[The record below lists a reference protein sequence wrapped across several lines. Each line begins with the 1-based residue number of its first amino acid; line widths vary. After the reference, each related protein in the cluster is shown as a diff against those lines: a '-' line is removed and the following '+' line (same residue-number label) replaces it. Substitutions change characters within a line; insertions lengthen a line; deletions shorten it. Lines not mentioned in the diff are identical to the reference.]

1 MPTESKI
8 GLKQGFKIVFSYL
21 GGHKNE
27 IVAISTLGVIG
38 AALGAVVP
46 FLGGKIIDSIL
57 TDEIFR
63 FRDYE
68 IGALYF
74 FVISFF
80 TVRIIQELSTWQLDL
95 KNEKMYALV
104 EAEYMVKNSSKIL
117 ELPVSFH
124 KKHKIGAISDR
135 INRGSSALEVILNR
149 VVISIG
155 PQFLEVIFSSILI
168 FGINTL
174 LASIIV
180 GSVLIYGLFL
190 MITAP
195 KVVPLQK
202 RMREFYNKAYGNSY
216 DAITNI
222 QSVKQAT
229 AEEYEKKKLKKN
241 FIDQAAKS
249 WAKYIEIWQ
258 SLTLSQRIII
268 IFTQL
273 AIYLISFNFIR
284 RGQMTIGQLIMFN
297 GYSVMF
303 FGPFVQLG
311 RNWQWIQNGFINLQK
326 VEELLKQKPEN
337 YEPVKITKIEDIRGD
352 IKFKNINFSYAGKKK
367 LILEDINF
375 EIKAGEVVALVGESG
390 VGKTTLIDLVS
401 LYYLPNKGKVMIDG
415 IDNQKLDLKFLR
427 SKVAIVPQDITLFN
441 DTVKNN
447 IKYGS
452 FEATDEQIVWA
463 AKMAHAD
470 HFINAFP
477 KKYDQIVGEKG
488 IKLSTGQR
496 QRIALARAFLRN
508 PKILILDEP
517 TSALDARSE
526 SYVQDAL
533 TKLMKNKTTLIIAH
547 RLSTVRKADKIIV
560 LEKGR
565 IVEMGRHEEL
575 MPKESGVYRK
585 LYDLQIG
592 LFNK

>member
-1 MPTESKI
+1 MPQKSKTPFR
-8 GLKQGFKIVFSYL
+8 QGFKIVFSYL
-21 GGHKNE
+21 EGHRKE
-27 IVAISTLGVIG
+27 ITIISVLGVVG
-38 AALGAVVP
+38 AAVGAIVP
-46 FLGGKIIDSIL
+46 YLGGKIIDSIL
-57 TDEIFR
+57 SDEIFR
-63 FRDYE
+63 FRNYE
-68 IGALYF
+68 IDALYF
-74 FVISFF
+74 FVLSFF
-80 TVRIIQELSTWQLDL
+80 TVRIIQELSNWQLDL
-95 KNEKMYALV
+95 KNEKLYALV

-124 KKHKIGAISDR
+124 KKHKIGVISDR

-168 FGINTL
+168 FSINTL

-180 GSVLIYGLFL
+180 GSVLIYGSFL
-190 MITAP
+190 IMTAP

-202 RMREFYNKAYGNSY
+202 KMREFYNKAYGNSY

-273 AIYLISFNFIR
+273 AIYLISFNFIK

-311 RNWQWIQNGFINLQK
+311 RNWQWLQNGFINLQK
-326 VEELLKQKPEN
+326 AEELLKQSPEN
-337 YEPVKITKIEDIRGD
+337 YKPSKTIKIDDIRGD
-352 IKFKNINFSYAGKKK
+352 IKFKNISFSYAGKKK

-390 VGKTTLIDLVS
+390 VGKTTLIDLAS
-401 LYYLPNKGKVMIDG
+401 LYYLPNKGKVLIDG
-415 IDNQKLDLKFLR
+415 IDNRKLDLKFLR
-427 SKVAIVPQDITLFN
+427 SKIAVVPQDITLFN

-447 IKYGS
+447 IRYGS
-452 FEATDEQIVWA
+452 FLATDDKVIEAT
-463 AKMAHAD
+463 KFAHAD
-470 HFINAFP
+470 HFIKSFP
-477 KKYDQIVGEKG
+477 KKYEQLVGERG

-496 QRIALARAFLRN
+496 QRIALARAFLRK
-508 PKILILDEP
+508 PRILILDEP

-533 TKLMKNKTTLIIAH
+533 KKLMENKTTFIIAH
-547 RLSTVRKADKIIV
+547 RLSTVRNADKIIV
-560 LEKGR
+560 LEKGK
-565 IVEMGRHEEL
+565 IAEIGKHGEL
-575 MPKESGVYRK
+575 IQKENGIYRK
-585 LYDLQIG
+585 LYELQIG
-592 LFNK
+592 FLK